1 MENNIP
7 TNLHQRPNPPETGVP
22 EVSKPGLGR
31 SEKGADT
38 QQINRVRKIYE
49 EAFPTLK
56 EGEIVKGKIIR
67 CTEDSVFIDLGLKSE
82 AVVPINEFSPTDVLS
97 EGNDVLV
104 YLEALEG
111 IDGLPIIS
119 KKKADALIAWTEIEN
134 KAQSQDIITAKV
146 IKKVTGG
153 LLVEVFGQEAFLP
166 GSQIELKP
174 VYNPD
179 EYIGKLLEVKII
191 SVNPKKRN
199 IVVSRRKILEEKL
212 DEARRRVF
220 STIKVGDIV
229 EGTVTN
235 LTDFGAFVDIDGV
248 PALLHISDMSWD
260 RITNPAEVLKKGD
273 HIKIKVLTV
282 NPENYRI
289 TVGLKQLTKHPW
301 EEIEQRYP
309 IGSKV
314 KGKVTTIAEYG
325 VLVELEKNLEGFIHT
340 SELSWNK
347 SIQHPSQL
355 LKVGDEV
362 EAMVLAVDRELRRIS
377 LGLKQTTPDPWST
390 IEERFQIG
398 EKITGRITAL
408 KPFGAFV
415 EIEPGIEGL
424 IRNND
429 LSWTKRVRHPGEIVK
444 KNQKIEAI
452 ILDID
457 KENRQI
463 ALGLKQTKEDPFYRL
478 SKEYKPGDQISA
490 RIVDISKTGII
501 VNLPY
506 GIEGYVPKT
515 QLIEKLGKKD
525 SKYQIG
531 NSLDLKITRI
541 DFENR
546 RIGLSEKAL
555 AILEEV
561 ATDREVP
568 SEEAVQSLVTEKTSR
583 RRPKEEDFPKRDEV
597 KFTFEDHLPPDDLE
611 LKLRKKRKS
620 KHKKE
625 ENSTKTSEFEEMN

>member
-7 TNLHQRPNPPETGVP
+7 TNSNFQPNLPETG
-22 EVSKPGLGR
+22 K
-31 SEKGADT
+31 SEKGVQTT
-38 QQINRVRKIYE
+38 QKNRIKKIYE
-49 EAFPTLK
+49 DAFPTLK

-67 CTEDSVFIDLGLKSE
+67 CTQDLVFIDLGLKSE
-82 AVVPINEFSPTDVLS
+82 AVLALSEFSSNDVLN
-97 EGNDVLV
+97 EGEDILV

-111 IDGLPIIS
+111 IDGLPVIS
-119 KKKADALIAWTEIEN
+119 KKKADALIAWTEIES
-134 KAQSQDIITAKV
+134 KAQSQEIIEAKV
-146 IKKVTGG
+146 IKKIPGG
-153 LLVEVFGQEAFLP
+153 FLVEVFGQEAFLP
-166 GSQIELKP
+166 GSQIGLKP
-174 VYNPD
+174 AYNPD
-179 EYIGKLLEVKII
+179 EYIGKPLEVKII
-191 SVNPKKRN
+191 SVNPQKRS
-199 IVVSRRKILEEKL
+199 IIVSRRKILDERLE
-212 DEARRRVF
+212 EARKRVF

-235 LTDFGAFVDIDGV
+235 LTDFGAFIDIDGV
-248 PALLHISDMSWD
+248 SALLHISDMSWD
-260 RITNPAEVLKKGD
+260 RITKPAEILKKGD
-273 HIKIKVLTV
+273 RIKVKVLTV
-282 NPENYRI
+282 IPENYRI
-289 TVGLKQLTKHPW
+289 TVGLKQLTRHPW
-301 EEIEQRYP
+301 EEIEERYP
-309 IGSKV
+309 IGSRV

-362 EAMVLAVDRELRRIS
+362 EAMVLAVDRDLRRIS

-390 IEERFQIG
+390 IEEHFQIG
-398 EKITGRITAL
+398 DKVIGRITAL

-424 IRNND
+424 IRNID

-478 SKEYKPGDQISA
+478 SKEYKPHDQITA
-490 RIVDISKTGII
+490 RIVDIAKTGII

-506 GIEGYVPKT
+506 GIEGFVPKT
-515 QLIEKLGKKD
+515 QLLEKLGKKD

-531 NSLDLKITRI
+531 NELDLKIIRI

-555 AILEEV
+555 AVSQEV
-561 ATDREVP
+561 QAE
-568 SEEAVQSLVTEKTSR
+568 SEISSEKAPVTEKVGR
-583 RRPKEEDFPKRDEV
+583 RRIKEEDFVKREDV
-597 KFTFEDHLPPDDLE
+597 KFTFEDHLPPEELE
-611 LKLRKKRKS
+611 LKLSPKRKRKRKKEQDFS
-620 KHKKE
+620 KDSE
-625 ENSTKTSEFEEMN
+625 YDKTESSE

>member
-7 TNLHQRPNPPETGVP
+7 INFNFQPNLPETG
-22 EVSKPGLGR
+22 K
-31 SEKGADT
+31 SEKGVQT
-38 QQINRVRKIYE
+38 QQTNRIIKIYE

-56 EGEIVKGKIIR
+56 EGEIVKGKIVR
-67 CTEDSVFIDLGLKSE
+67 CTQDSVFIDLGLKSE
-82 AVVPINEFSPTDVLS
+82 AVLALSEFSPNDILN
-97 EGNDVLV
+97 EGEDVLV

-119 KKKADALIAWTEIEN
+119 KKKADALIAWTEIES
-134 KAQSQDIITAKV
+134 KVQSQEIIDAKV
-146 IKKVTGG
+146 IKKISGG
-153 LLVEVFGQEAFLP
+153 FLVEVFGQEAFLP
-166 GSQIELKP
+166 GSQIDLKP
-174 VYNPD
+174 IYNPD
-179 EYIGKLLEVKII
+179 EYVGKSLEVKILSI
-191 SVNPKKRN
+191 NPKKRS
-199 IVVSRRKILEEKL
+199 IVVSRRKILEERL
-212 DEARRRVF
+212 EEARKRVF

-235 LTDFGAFVDIDGV
+235 LTDFGAFIDIDGV
-248 PALLHISDMSWD
+248 SALLHISDMSWD
-260 RITNPAEVLKKGD
+260 RITKPAEILKKGD
-273 HIKIKVLTV
+273 RIKVKVLTII
-282 NPENYRI
+282 PENYRI
-289 TVGLKQLTKHPW
+289 TVGLKQLTRHPW
-301 EEIEQRYP
+301 EEIEERYP
-309 IGSKV
+309 IGSRV

-362 EAMVLAVDRELRRIS
+362 EAMVLAVDRDLRRIS

-398 EKITGRITAL
+398 DKVIGRITAL

-424 IRNND
+424 IRNID

-452 ILDID
+452 IIDID

-478 SKEYKPGDQISA
+478 SKEYKPNDQITA
-490 RIVDISKTGII
+490 RIVDITKTGIV

-506 GIEGYVPKT
+506 GIEGFVPKS
-515 QLIEKLGKKD
+515 QLLENLSKKD

-531 NSLDLKITRI
+531 NELELKIIRI

-555 AILEEV
+555 AISQETQAAPL
-561 ATDREVP
+561 
-568 SEEAVQSLVTEKTSR
+568 SEKVGPRSI
-583 RRPKEEDFPKRDEV
+583 KEEDFVKREEV
-597 KFTFEDHLPPDDLE
+597 KFTFEDHLPPEELE
-611 LKLRKKRKS
+611 LKLSPKQKRKRKKRARPFMDS
-620 KHKKE
+620 E
-625 ENSTKTSEFEEMN
+625 YDKTESAE

>member
-7 TNLHQRPNPPETGVP
+7 TNSNFEPNLPETGK
-22 EVSKPGLGR
+22 SG
-31 SEKGADT
+31 KGVQTT
-38 QQINRVRKIYE
+38 QKNRIKKIYE
-49 EAFPTLK
+49 DAFPTLK
-56 EGEIVKGKIIR
+56 EGDIVKGKVIR
-67 CTEDSVFIDLGLKSE
+67 CTQDLVFIDLGLKSE
-82 AVVPINEFSPTDVLS
+82 AVLALSEFSSNDVLN
-97 EGNDVLV
+97 EGEDILV

-111 IDGLPIIS
+111 IDGLPVIS
-119 KKKADALIAWTEIEN
+119 KKKADALIAWIEIEN
-134 KAQSQDIITAKV
+134 KVQSQEIIDAKV
-146 IKKVTGG
+146 IKKIPGG
-153 LLVEVFGQEAFLP
+153 FLVEVLGQEAFLP
-166 GSQIELKP
+166 GSQIDLKP
-174 VYNPD
+174 IYNPD
-179 EYIGKLLEVKII
+179 EYVGKSLEVKILSI
-191 SVNPKKRN
+191 NPKKRS
-199 IVVSRRKILEEKL
+199 IVVSRRKILEERL
-212 DEARRRVF
+212 EEARKRVF

-235 LTDFGAFVDIDGV
+235 LTDFGAFIDIDGV
-248 PALLHISDMSWD
+248 SALLHISDMSWD
-260 RITNPAEVLKKGD
+260 RITKPAEILKKSD
-273 HIKIKVLTV
+273 RIKVKVLTV
-282 NPENYRI
+282 IPENYRI
-289 TVGLKQLTKHPW
+289 TVGLKQLTRHPW
-301 EEIEQRYP
+301 EEIEERYP
-309 IGSKV
+309 IGSRV

-362 EAMVLAVDRELRRIS
+362 EAMVLAVDRDLRRIS

-390 IEERFQIG
+390 IEEHFQIG
-398 EKITGRITAL
+398 DKVIGRITAL

-424 IRNND
+424 IRNID

-478 SKEYKPGDQISA
+478 SKEYKPNDQITA
-490 RIVDISKTGII
+490 RIVDITKTGIV

-506 GIEGYVPKT
+506 GIEGFVPKP
-515 QLIEKLGKKD
+515 QLLEKLGKKD

-531 NSLDLKITRI
+531 NELDLKIIRI

-555 AILEEV
+555 AVSQEV
-561 ATDREVP
+561 QAE
-568 SEEAVQSLVTEKTSR
+568 SEISSEKAPVTEKVGR
-583 RRPKEEDFPKRDEV
+583 RRIKEEDFVKREDV
-597 KFTFEDHLPPDDLE
+597 KFTFEDHLPPEDLD
-611 LKLRKKRKS
+611 LKLSPKRKRKRKKEQDFS
-620 KHKKE
+620 KDSE
-625 ENSTKTSEFEEMN
+625 YDKTESSE

>member
-1 MENNIP
+1 MS
-7 TNLHQRPNPPETGVP
+7 L
-22 EVSKPGLGR
+22 S
-31 SEKGADT
+31 
-38 QQINRVRKIYE
+38 
-49 EAFPTLK
+49 
-56 EGEIVKGKIIR
+56 
-67 CTEDSVFIDLGLKSE
+67 
-82 AVVPINEFSPTDVLS
+82 EFSPTDVIN
-97 EGNDVLV
+97 EGDDVLV

-119 KKKADALIAWTEIEN
+119 KKKADALIAWKEIES

-179 EYIGKLLEVKII
+179 EYIGKSLEVKII

-199 IVVSRRKILEEKL
+199 IIVSRRKILEEKL
-212 DEARRRVF
+212 EEARKRVF

-229 EGTVTN
+229 ECTVTN

-248 PALLHISDMSWD
+248 SALLHISDMSWD
-260 RITNPAEVLKKGD
+260 RVTKPSEILKKD
-273 HIKIKVLTV
+273 DRIKVKVLTV

-309 IGSKV
+309 IGSRV

-347 SIQHPSQL
+347 SIQHPAQL

-362 EAMVLAVDRELRRIS
+362 EAMVLAVDRDLRRIS

-398 EKITGRITAL
+398 EKVTGRVTGL

-490 RIVDISKTGII
+490 RIVDVSKTGII

-506 GIEGYVPKT
+506 GIEGFVPKA
-515 QLIEKLGKKD
+515 QLTEKLGKKD

-531 NSLDLKITRI
+531 NQIDLKIMRI

-555 AILEEV
+555 AI
-561 ATDREVP
+561 
-568 SEEAVQSLVTEKTSR
+568 SEEESKREMPIEEIARAEKPSR
-583 RRPKEEDFPKRDEV
+583 RKKEEDFPKREEI
-597 KFTFEDHLPPDDLE
+597 KFTFEDHLPPEEIE
-611 LKLRKKRKS
+611 LKPRKKRKP
-620 KHKKE
+620 KHKKDE
-625 ENSTKTSEFEEMN
+625 DQIEPTEFEKTN